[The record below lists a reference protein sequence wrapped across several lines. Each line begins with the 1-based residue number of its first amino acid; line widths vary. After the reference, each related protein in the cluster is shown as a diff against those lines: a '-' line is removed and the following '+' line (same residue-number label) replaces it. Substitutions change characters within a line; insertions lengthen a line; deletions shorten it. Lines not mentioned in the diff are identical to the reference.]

1 MLGTLIRVVL
11 DQTKNDQ
18 RHLIEKNN
26 TKSRIEHYAWFLSLS
41 EKRLDLP
48 LAFLRADFSMDSE
61 YAMTGLVF
69 ATSFRLLKG
78 NESIFHPCRI
88 LPSR

>member
-1 MLGTLIRVVL
+1 MLGTLIRFVL

-18 RHLIEKNN
+18 RYLIEKNN
-26 TKSRIEHYAWFLSLS
+26 TKSRIEHYAWFSSLS

-69 ATSFRLLKG
+69 GTSFRLLKG